1 MFHLSQSRCRIA
13 FVSAFAFCL
22 CAGATIQSN
31 EGQLRRGVKTDASVY
46 VVPPAPTLPRAGGKF
61 FDAVFGTEI
70 MRASDERSQNGA
82 SCGTVYSYWST
93 FNADNTRLLVA
104 TDAAPWFYVQ
114 DFDASAFTL
123 GARHRFGSFGGA
135 GGVPDINSPVWDTR
149 DPAVFYALDSANR
162 RRLLAFNVSTGAS
175 ALVHDFSRELRGVGT
190 APFLFQLHA
199 SDDDDVFSATIY
211 WAESRPRGYLAW
223 RRSTDTVL
231 KQVNDV
237 TGAGVAEQNEVEI
250 DKTGRY
256 LLVDN
261 DPTTSIDVWDLQA
274 GTKTTITD
282 TPPDYAPSHFDCGH
296 GFALAGDDNR
306 NRFVS
311 YSLATPHAARELLS
325 FGEDWSQGAHLSML
339 AANEEWG
346 LVSTFTSNKLPSV
359 GRFTDEIFEVK
370 LDGSRQVRR
379 LLHHHSIYAS
389 YYDSPRANIS
399 RDGRFVA
406 FTSNWGHAGGRR
418 DLFVARIEP
427 APEATQTRPRRA
439 TTAHE

>member
-1 MFHLSQSRCRIA
+1 VLTL
-13 FVSAFAFCL
+13 CL
-22 CAGATIQSN
+22 CAGATIRIN
-31 EGQLRRGVKTDASVY
+31 EAQLRRGVKTDTAIY
-46 VVPPAPTLPRAGGKF
+46 QAPPAPMLPRAGGKF

-70 MRASDERSQNGA
+70 MRASDEQSQSGA
-82 SCGTVYSYWST
+82 SCGTVYSYWPT

-104 TDAAPWFYVQ
+104 TDAGPWFYIQ
-114 DFDASAFTL
+114 DFDPATFTL
-123 GARHRFGSFGGA
+123 GARHRFGVFTGA
-135 GGVPDINSPVWDTR
+135 GGVPDINAPVWDTR
-149 DPAVFYALDSANR
+149 DPSVFYALDGNNR

-175 ALVHDFSRELRGVGT
+175 ALVRDFSRELRGVGT

-199 SDDDDVFSATIY
+199 SDDDDVFSMTIY
-211 WAESRPRGYLAW
+211 WASARPRGYLVW
-223 RRSTDTVL
+223 RRSTDTII

-261 DPTTSIDVWDLQA
+261 DPATSIDVWDLQA
-274 GTKTTITD
+274 DTKTTIAD
-282 TPPDYAPSHFDCGH
+282 TAPDYAPSHFDCGH
-296 GFALAGDDNR
+296 SFALAGEDNR
-306 NRFVS
+306 NRFVR
-311 YSLATPHAARELLS
+311 YALASPHAARELIS
-325 FGEDWSQGAHLSML
+325 FGEDWSQGAHFSML

-346 LVSTFTSNKLPSV
+346 LVSTFTANKLPAS
-359 GRFTDEIFEVK
+359 GRFKDEIFQIK
-370 LDGSRQVRR
+370 LDGSREVRR
-379 LLHHHSIYAS
+379 LLHHHSVFAS

-439 TTAHE
+439 TTSRE